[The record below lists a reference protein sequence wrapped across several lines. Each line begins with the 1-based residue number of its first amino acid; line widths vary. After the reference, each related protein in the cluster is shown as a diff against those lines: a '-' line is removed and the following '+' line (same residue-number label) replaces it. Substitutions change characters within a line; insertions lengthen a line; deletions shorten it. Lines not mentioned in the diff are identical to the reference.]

1 MAHPTPTP
9 NSNPTLTP
17 TPTPTPTP
25 HPNPNPNPNP
35 NPEQA
40 RHTLTLGALGS
51 EVELELPAGD
61 RPELQLAAGDM
72 VTAGDATLPAEMA
85 EITEGA
91 EMAEV
96 AAPTLTVTNHT
107 AAGDA
112 ISRELPISR
121 EEARVGLV
129 WVRANPIPNP

>member
-1 MAHPTPTP
+1 
-9 NSNPTLTP
+9 
-17 TPTPTPTP
+17 
-25 HPNPNPNPNP
+25 
-35 NPEQA
+35 
-40 RHTLTLGALGS
+40 
-51 EVELELPAGD
+51 
-61 RPELQLAAGDM
+61 M

-85 EITEGA
+85 EITEGAEIAEGA

-129 WVRANPIPNP
+129 WVRANPNPNT